1 MDFLSQLFASA
12 DLQAVILSIIGLVLT
27 FILNRAAGAFA
38 AATGIQIEAKHREA
52 LHQGRH
58 SAKAVGAPY

>member
-38 AATGIQIEAKHREA
+38 VNLRRGPS
-52 LHQGRH
+52 GC
-58 SAKAVGAPY
+58 